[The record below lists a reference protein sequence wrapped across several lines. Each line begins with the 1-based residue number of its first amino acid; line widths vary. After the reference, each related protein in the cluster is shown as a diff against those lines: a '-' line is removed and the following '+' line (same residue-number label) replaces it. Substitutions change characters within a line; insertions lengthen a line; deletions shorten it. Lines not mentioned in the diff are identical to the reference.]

1 MSFDLVK
8 MNFSQAGEAG
18 TTVNL
23 VLPDGTESDAT
34 VTILGDLSSTVKNF
48 GRRKYKE
55 IKSQVEA
62 AKRRGKEWEPTLE
75 EAEQS
80 AVESALVRLIGWDGF
95 TENGKKVEFSKDKA
109 QEVLTQHPWIREF
122 IIEQASIVANF
133 TPRLKSNN

>member
-1 MSFDLVK
+1 MSFDLSK
-8 MNFSQAGEAG
+8 QNFSASAEAG

-62 AKRRGKEWEPTLE
+62 AKRRGMGTYP
-75 EAEQS
+75 
-80 AVESALVRLIGWDGF
+80 
-95 TENGKKVEFSKDKA
+95 
-109 QEVLTQHPWIREF
+109 
-122 IIEQASIVANF
+122 
-133 TPRLKSNN
+133 